1 MRLRIISLCL
11 LLVMILTSVA
21 EVSAQNL
28 VAKSGAAVTPEKVRD
43 AIEKGIRFLR
53 KNVQDPNKG
62 AWQEYV
68 GQPGG
73 VTSLATLAL
82 LESGVPVD
90 DALIQKSLIYLRGF
104 SGTNQPKKTY
114 AVALQ
119 TMVFCAAEPEK
130 DMALIRSNAAYLE
143 SIQIRG
149 GERSGMW
156 SYGKLGEGGG
166 GGDNSNTQFALL
178 ALDQAANIGVK
189 INEQTWRLSY
199 NYWKSTQNANGS
211 WGYLPGSGGTGSMT
225 CAGTTSMI
233 ITSRRLTQG
242 DAQVI
247 NGSVNCCGQQ
257 LQEDSIERAFRWL
270 SRAFTVRSNPTDGGG
285 GGSHLLYYL
294 YGVERVGRLSG
305 RRFIGDHDWYREGAE
320 LLVKQQQN
328 FTGEWIGKGAVEAR
342 SPVISTCLALLF
354 LGKGRRPILMSKLKY
369 GEGKDWNNHRNDV
382 NNLTGFVES
391 KWKQKMTWQ
400 VIDVAVAAP
409 EDLLQS
415 PVLWISGKKGFKLT
429 PQQEDNLRLYIEQG
443 GFIFAEACCGGK
455 DFDRDFRALV
465 GRIFPDAPLRLLP
478 PDHPVWYA
486 EQRVDPKYVRP
497 LFGIDA
503 CCRTSIV
510 YCPQDLSC
518 YWELNRAVDQITEKP
533 IRDEILACNLIG
545 TNVLTYATGRQLKD
559 KLEQIEIDVNEG
571 VGDTQTRNTFYIAK
585 LQHGGGADDAPAALS
600 NMVKV
605 AGSQLELRFDA
616 TRKLI
621 SLSSEKLHEYPILF
635 MHGRRDFRFN
645 AKQRKTLATFLNNG
659 GFLFADAICASVP
672 FQEAFRREIK
682 AALPDAQWKRIPLD
696 HPMFSDEY
704 QGFDV
709 TTVSINDPQ
718 APGTG
723 EGLKTRQRKIA
734 PLLEG
739 IWIDERLV
747 IAFSPNDMSCAMESG
762 NSLQCKG
769 YTREDAARL
778 ATNIILFAMQQ

>member
-1 MRLRIISLCL
+1 MRLRIIGLCF
-11 LLVMILTSVA
+11 LLVLVLTTMA

-28 VAKSGAAVTPEKVRD
+28 VAGSGDLVSPEKVRN
-43 AIEKGIRFLR
+43 AIDKGIRFLR
-53 KNVQDPNKG
+53 KNVQDPKVG
-62 AWQEYV
+62 KWQAYP
-68 GQPGG
+68 GQVGG

-82 LESGVPVD
+82 IESGVSVD
-90 DALIQKSLIYLRGF
+90 DPLIQKSLTYLRGF
-104 SGTNQPKKTY
+104 SGTKQPKTTY

-130 DMALIRSNAAYLE
+130 DMALIRSNAAFLE

-166 GGDNSNTQFALL
+166 SGDNSNTQFALL
-178 ALDQAANIGVK
+178 ALDQAANLGVQ

-199 NYWKSTQNANGS
+199 NYWNSTQNLNGS
-211 WGYLPGSGGTGSMT
+211 WGYLPNAGGKGSMT
-225 CAGTTSMI
+225 CAGITSMI

-242 DAQVI
+242 DAQIV
-247 NGSVNCCGQQ
+247 NGSVVCCGQQ
-257 LQEDSIERAFRWL
+257 QQEESIEKAFRWL
-270 SRAFTVRSNPTDGGG
+270 SRAFTVYSNPSDGGSG
-285 GGSHLLYYL
+285 GIHLLYYL
-294 YGVERVGRLSG
+294 YGAERVGRLSG

-320 LLVKQQQN
+320 HLVKKQLQ
-328 FTGEWIGKGAVEAR
+328 FTGEWVGTGPAEAK
-342 SPVISTCLALLF
+342 SPVISTSLALLY
-354 LGKGRRPILMSKLKY
+354 LAKGRRPVLISKLKY
-369 GEGKDWNNHRNDV
+369 GAGKDWNNHRNDL
-382 NNLTGFVES
+382 NNLTGYVES

-400 VIDVAVAAP
+400 VVDVAAAGP

-415 PVLWISGKKGFKLT
+415 PVLWISGKRGFKLT

-443 GFIFAEACCGGK
+443 GFIFAEACCAGT

-465 GRIFPDAPLRLLP
+465 SRIFPDSPLRLLP

-518 YWELNRAVDQITEKP
+518 YWELNRGMDQIAEQP
-533 IRDEILACNLIG
+533 IRDEVQACNLIG

-559 KLEQIEIDVNEG
+559 KLEPIQIDVNQG
-571 VGDTQTRNTFYIAK
+571 VGDTQTRNTFSIAK
-585 LQHGGGADDAPAALS
+585 LQHDGGADDAPAALS

-621 SLSSEKLHEYPILF
+621 PLSSEKLHEYPILF

-645 AKQRKTLATFLNNG
+645 TKQRKTLATFLNNG
-659 GFLFADAICASVP
+659 GFLFADAICASTQ

-696 HPMFSDEY
+696 HPMFSDEF

-718 APGTG
+718 APGAG